1 MRRRSLWV
9 LAKPPTEKFLV
20 CKMLAATVEGLAAP
34 EVKKVGL
41 TPLSL
46 SLFFTRC
53 WVWVKV
59 LESKVLRVVD
69 KLESGCDSWTRGSG
83 KRTSSSCGLVFTRV
97 RKR

>member
-9 LAKPPTEKFLV
+9 LAKPTDIFLV
-20 CKMLAATVEGLAAP
+20 CDMLAATVDGFEVP

-53 WVWVKV
+53 WLWLKV

-83 KRTSSSCGLVFTRV
+83 KRASSSYGLVFTMAL
-97 RKR
+97 KR